1 MVITGWLEFVRPVTE
16 REEKSAIA
24 ISSNEPFS
32 GWIYHFGGRDPLLR
46 AVLGR
51 ARQRQLDS
59 FGELLKAR
67 PNEPYTVTLE
77 RAWATMAGPDGQPY
91 LRMFGQLRQSAEQQ
105 LWPDFRRQATTD
117 WLPPLEQGL
126 RSIGRPELATLLLA
140 VIRGLLMDLDA
151 TGDTARTDRAF
162 RHFLNTIQTRVALK
176 PGRDEDGL
184 SSAARH
190 RSHQR
195 VNGVGRPTRS

>member
-1 MVITGWLEFVRPVTE
+1 VGRQAQPEIKQRVLDACTDHALEHGLPDQL
-16 REEKSAIA
+16 APLA
-24 ISSNEPFS
+24 AAS
-32 GWIYHFGGRDPLLR
+32 GTSGRMLIYHFGGRDALLR
-46 AVLGR
+46 AVLAH
-51 ARQRQLDS
+51 ARRRQLDS

-67 PNEPYTVTLE
+67 PNEPYTATLE

-91 LRMFGQLRQSAEQQ
+91 LRMFGQLRQSAEQ

-151 TGDTARTDRAF
+151 TSDAVRTDRAF
-162 RHFLNTIQTRVALK
+162 HHFLDTIQTRVAPE
-176 PGRDEDGL
+176 PGRNEG
-184 SSAARH
+184 
-190 RSHQR
+190 
-195 VNGVGRPTRS
+195 G